1 MNRTAWW
8 RYRSHEKRL
17 AYVKEIR
24 KPQCAFRSFENSG
37 RRAPCKAVNL
47 AGHVGLVGVTR
58 KCPPIRKRLP
68 VTLPL
73 AQKQKSLKTK
83 HRLKHLRTIAN
94 RGRKASMN
102 LSVADAGQP
111 AELPTRP
118 DVRWALSASFCGASQ
133 KEANYLEPRFWIV
146 SVLPTIHELARFMN
160 LQFLGNCLHR
170 FFKLQ
175 KASVS
180 ST

>member
-37 RRAPCKAVNL
+37 RRAPYKAVNL
-47 AGHVGLVGVTR
+47 AGHVGLVGVTS

-68 VTLPL
+68 VTLAL
-73 AQKQKSLKTK
+73 AHKQKSLKTK

-111 AELPTRP
+111 AELPHSARRQMGTFGIVLR
-118 DVRWALSASFCGASQ
+118 RLSE
-133 KEANYLEPRFWIV
+133 EANYLEPRLNKAARRRTLR
-146 SVLPTIHELARFMN
+146 VLCSSRHAAR
-160 LQFLGNCLHR
+160 
-170 FFKLQ
+170 
-175 KASVS
+175 
-180 ST
+180 